1 MILLS
6 IEKKE
11 FFRILILLFFHWSH
25 NNIFI
30 LINFEQQEYKKA
42 FLKKIIIAIELLRF
56 LTLPSSP
63 HSLIIS
69 LTNYR
74 NCTSQWEMTEYRQ
87 KTTTNERQHINYIIE
102 PISYYNIYVSFSLT
116 YFLSKVF
123 LFIFEV
129 CQIIC
134 NKKRKTSLF
143 FRYSVFLKL
152 WEIFQIT
159 KYWRKCILFANH
171 ELRGLPLLI
180 MI

>member
-1 MILLS
+1 MYIFLLFLLFYNDVNFKYFLAFVIIFFTFHIILTLGLTLITDGRSCWLVERTSKKKNLSRWYCFS

-87 KTTTNERQHINYIIE
+87 KNHYERTTTH
-102 PISYYNIYVSFSLT
+102 
-116 YFLSKVF
+116 
-123 LFIFEV
+123 
-129 CQIIC
+129 
-134 NKKRKTSLF
+134 
-143 FRYSVFLKL
+143 
-152 WEIFQIT
+152 
-159 KYWRKCILFANH
+159 
-171 ELRGLPLLI
+171 
-180 MI
+180 